1 MASSSIPCQARSVL
15 SYHDDLWHISW
26 GEKDSIAAVKAE
38 MARAVQPSPWQ
49 SAAPSLNDSSPLRQ
63 VHAQSQGKPPA
74 NFQPVYY
81 MMTRIPGMQCAVPAM
96 VFSTQQE
103 QLPVQPTP
111 LRTALRSAQPYKPSV
126 ASHES
131 TDTSARAEP
140 RRTQDAARPMTSRD
154 HEEATDPLQQGLT
167 LETFEGELPSIGS
180 EGHFDGSCKRCA
192 FFSKGRCKNGKD
204 CTHCHFAHE
213 PRSRLRKRTAIR
225 ARKSAQDDVSTLA
238 PEEELADTIPTE
250 ETKDVLSE
258 VLSYLSEPNT
268 VPAFSLDE
276 TEDTSSDS
284 DTDQVVEKVSKDA
297 LGAASITKFNSVLE
311 EISKAYASESAADL
325 KVKDADQ
332 TCDTVD
338 IDTTPSVSALS
349 DCDKGVS
356 SETSDSEVA
365 SSPSL
370 TFRKQCSFSSSPS
383 SWGAMRKVS
392 SHGDCTTADI
402 ERITRSLLNKLT
414 AERFESL
421 CNKILALPL
430 TTPEHLAV
438 VAAEIFAKA
447 TTQDCFRTLYTE
459 LCMRLDT
466 HLAAQTGV
474 IGGKAFRKALVTE
487 CQATFERHLQPA
499 DPSIFLGLTDEESF
513 EVHMKLKTRRLGNM
527 RFIGDLLVRRL
538 LAPKLLPQIV
548 QVLLNGDEDA
558 LESLIALV
566 MVVAPEFEGKQPLY
580 QAPLRDAF
588 QVLRR
593 KLKEKSICSRMC
605 CQINDLLDAKARSWA
620 PRTTCA

>member
-1 MASSSIPCQARSVL
+1 M
-15 SYHDDLWHISW
+15 
-26 GEKDSIAAVKAE
+26 
-38 MARAVQPSPWQ
+38 
-49 SAAPSLNDSSPLRQ
+49 
-63 VHAQSQGKPPA
+63 
-74 NFQPVYY
+74 
-81 MMTRIPGMQCAVPAM
+81 
-96 VFSTQQE
+96 
-103 QLPVQPTP
+103 
-111 LRTALRSAQPYKPSV
+111 
-126 ASHES
+126 
-131 TDTSARAEP
+131 
-140 RRTQDAARPMTSRD
+140 
-154 HEEATDPLQQGLT
+154 
-167 LETFEGELPSIGS
+167 
-180 EGHFDGSCKRCA
+180 
-192 FFSKGRCKNGKD
+192 
-204 CTHCHFAHE
+204 
-213 PRSRLRKRTAIR
+213 
-225 ARKSAQDDVSTLA
+225 
-238 PEEELADTIPTE
+238 
-250 ETKDVLSE
+250 
-258 VLSYLSEPNT
+258 
-268 VPAFSLDE
+268 
-276 TEDTSSDS
+276 
-284 DTDQVVEKVSKDA
+284 
-297 LGAASITKFNSVLE
+297 
-311 EISKAYASESAADL
+311 
-325 KVKDADQ
+325 
-332 TCDTVD
+332 
-338 IDTTPSVSALS
+338 
-349 DCDKGVS
+349 
-356 SETSDSEVA
+356 
-365 SSPSL
+365 
-370 TFRKQCSFSSSPS
+370 
-383 SWGAMRKVS
+383 
-392 SHGDCTTADI
+392 
-402 ERITRSLLNKLT
+402 TRSLLNKLT

-474 IGGKAFRKALVTE
+474 IGGKAFRKALVAE